1 MDWSKR
7 VRQYRSRSGLTQ
19 AALAEMFGVE
29 ERTVRRWESGVS
41 RPPAEVRVKL
51 QMTPVPVIPVPTSH
65 GLKNFVRSHK
75 EMVSLFTPQ
84 LKVIASSAPIAAQ
97 FAAMFGRE
105 LDGVQ
110 LFKFLGNDMS
120 ELIAAHGGW
129 DRMVKNGLSSIAGS
143 MVIDKGTSGLA
154 FDVPV
159 RIAYTV
165 LTMEDGERIHIG
177 YTTMLNEAEPF
188 RPRITF
194 GEELFLE
201 E

>member
-1 MDWSKR
+1 MDWSQR
-7 VRQYRSRSGLTQ
+7 VRLYRARTGLTQ
-19 AALAEMFGVE
+19 AALAELFGVE
-29 ERTVRRWESGVS
+29 ERTVRRWESGIS
-41 RPPAEVRVKL
+41 RPPADVRVKL
-51 QMTPVPVIPVPTSH
+51 QATPVPVIPQRTLR
-65 GLKNFVRSHK
+65 GLKDFVRSHK

-84 LKVIASSAPIAAQ
+84 LKVIASSAPVAAQ
-97 FAAMFGRE
+97 FTAMFGRE

-110 LFKFLGNDMS
+110 LFQFLGSDMS
-120 ELIAAHGGW
+120 ELIASHGGW

-143 MVIDKGTSGLA
+143 MVVDKGTSGLA

-165 LTMEDGERIHIG
+165 LTMEDNERVHIG
-177 YTTMLNEAEPF
+177 YTTMLREAEPF
-188 RPRITF
+188 RPKITF